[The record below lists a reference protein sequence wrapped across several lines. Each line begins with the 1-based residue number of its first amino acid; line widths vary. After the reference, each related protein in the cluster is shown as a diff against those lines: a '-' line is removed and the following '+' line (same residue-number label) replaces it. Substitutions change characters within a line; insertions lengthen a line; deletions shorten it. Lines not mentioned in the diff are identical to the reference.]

1 MFCLHVLHVTCQ
13 LLICLLRWAP
23 FLFQR
28 GSWGGRVKIWQC
40 DCWGLQLFTWF
51 FTCGFWA
58 TGFLFVDNAYVLLV
72 KCCYCCFITC
82 GLILVWCV
90 FFICRSFTSVFDMWF
105 SNLWMFYFWVFWL
118 VDRPPL
124 FSCEIFTCRFDWFFT
139 CGCFYLLVFYLW
151 IVPIFTS
158 EYFICVF
165 FSCGSLLGF
174 ATEPQLVICK
184 VHSSK
189 LNVATST

>member
-1 MFCLHVLHVTCQ
+1 MYFSFADLLLVFLTCD
-13 LLICLLRWAP
+13 
-23 FLFQR
+23 FL
-28 GSWGGRVKIWQC
+28 
-40 DCWGLQLFTWF
+40 
-51 FTCGFWA
+51 TCGCSTF
-58 TGFLFVDNAYVLLV
+58 GFFDLWIVRP
-72 KCCYCCFITC
+72 
-82 GLILVWCV
+82 
-90 FFICRSFTSVFDMWF
+90 FFHAK
-105 SNLWMFYFWVFWL
+105 
-118 VDRPPL
+118 
-124 FSCEIFTCRFDWFFT
+124 IFTCRFDWFFT
-139 CGCFYLLVFYLW
+139 CGSFYLLVFYLW